1 MSGLV
6 IVQPGQ
12 KLPTLSDVAGDF
24 ADWMLA
30 GMGLAADRVRIVRP
44 HLGEALPRPDA
55 VSAVLVTGSSAMVTD
70 GDPWI
75 EASAAWL
82 GDLVRRQLPVLG
94 ICFGHQLLA
103 HALGG
108 EVRDNPNGIE
118 VGTVTTRLTPQAA
131 ADPLFRDLPAQFAV
145 QASHRQAVLRLPA
158 GAVRLAASAQDPNHA
173 FRWGERAWGVQFHP
187 EFDPRIVSA
196 YADYYRPRLP
206 AQGLDAD
213 AVIQAVTPTPEARR
227 LLAAFVRSAALRSP
241 GQSAAPRPTS

>member
-12 KLPTLSDVAGDF
+12 KLQTLGDVTGDF

-30 GMGLAADRVRIVRP
+30 GMGLAADRARIVLP

-70 GDPWI
+70 PDPWI

-82 GDLVRRQLPVLG
+82 RELVRREVPVLG

-131 ADPLFRDLPAQFAV
+131 ADPLFSGLPAQVAV
-145 QASHRQAVLRLPA
+145 QASHRQSVLRLPE

-187 EFDPRIVSA
+187 EFDCRIVRG

-206 AQGLDAD
+206 AQGMDAD
-213 AVIQAVTPTPEARR
+213 TVIGEARETPEPPQ
-227 LLAAFVRSAALRSP
+227 LLRAFAHQLATVR
-241 GQSAAPRPTS
+241 